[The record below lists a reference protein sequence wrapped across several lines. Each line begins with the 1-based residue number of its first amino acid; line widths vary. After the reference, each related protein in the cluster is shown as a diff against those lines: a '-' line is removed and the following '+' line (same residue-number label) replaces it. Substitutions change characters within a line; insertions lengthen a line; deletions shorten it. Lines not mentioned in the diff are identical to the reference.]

1 MFCSIGVGA
10 RQQNAKLGMLR
21 STGPNFGAIHH
32 PLIAIAFSAG
42 GQTRKVTTTTW
53 LTKELAPYFL
63 GGEQRKEV
71 TLFLF
76 FTSGIGNGGPCP
88 ANTNGIRWALNT
100 GTR

>member
-1 MFCSIGVGA
+1 
-10 RQQNAKLGMLR
+10 MLR

-76 FTSGIGNGGPCP
+76 FTAGVGDGGPRP